1 MQIAK
6 SVRYLRV
13 RDTPISLGTFFGS
26 EIGKYPAIDLGDGEF
41 ILRLD
46 RAGIPANPCNPW
58 EIRVTLLDESPTFG
72 YNPRPTHWVRR
83 VIFCVAET
91 PEFLQFPEFL
101 SSMFESLTEKLNA
114 VFKKLSRQGVLT
126 EANVD
131 EALREV
137 RLALLEADVHF
148 KVVKDF
154 LARVR
159 EKAIGEAVHKA
170 LAPGQQVIKIVYQEL
185 LTTLGQA
192 APLDLTGSAPHVI
205 MLVGLQGSGKTTTA
219 AKLALKLRSTGHRPL
234 LVAADT
240 YRPAAVTQLE
250 TLGKQLNIP
259 VHSEDTKVA
268 PTKICENGLRL
279 ARQDNYDVVILDT
292 AGRLAID
299 DQMMAE
305 LEAIK
310 KLAQPREVM
319 LVADAMTGQD
329 AVRTAEEFNRRVGL
343 TGLTLTKA
351 DGDAR
356 GGAAISIRSVTG
368 VPIKFLGVGEKADA
382 LEAFHPDR
390 MATRI
395 LGMGDMLTLIE
406 KAEATF
412 DQAEAEEAAEKFMSA
427 QFDLEDFLA
436 QMQQVKKLGPLT
448 QILDMLPGMGQL
460 KAQVDPAEAES
471 QMKKTEAIIRSMTT
485 AERRD
490 PDVLN
495 GSRKRRIARGSGT
508 TVQDINQLIK
518 QFREMQRMMKQLN
531 SGRGRGLLNLLG
543 GR

>member
-1 MQIAK
+1 
-6 SVRYLRV
+6 
-13 RDTPISLGTFFGS
+13 
-26 EIGKYPAIDLGDGEF
+26 
-41 ILRLD
+41 
-46 RAGIPANPCNPW
+46 
-58 EIRVTLLDESPTFG
+58 
-72 YNPRPTHWVRR
+72 
-83 VIFCVAET
+83 
-91 PEFLQFPEFL
+91 
-101 SSMFESLTEKLNA
+101 MFESLTEKLNA

-148 KVVKDF
+148 KVVKEF

-159 EKAIGEAVHKA
+159 EKAIGEEVHKA
-170 LAPGQQVIKIVYQEL
+170 LSPGQQVIKIVHEEL

-192 APLDLTGSAPHVI
+192 APLDLTGSAPHVV

-219 AKLALKLRSTGHRPL
+219 AKLALRLRTGGHRPL

-250 TLGKQLNIP
+250 TLGRQLTIT
-259 VHSEDTKVA
+259 VHSEGVKTA
-268 PTKICENGLRL
+268 PVKICENALKL
-279 ARQDNYDVVILDT
+279 ARAENYDVVVLDT

-299 DQMMAE
+299 DQMMSE
-305 LEAIK
+305 LESIK

-329 AVRTAEEFNRRVGL
+329 AVRTAEEFNKHVGL

-356 GGAAISIRSVTG
+356 GGAAISIRAVTG
-368 VPIKFLGVGEKADA
+368 VPIKFLGMGEKLDA
-382 LEAFHPDR
+382 LEPFHPDR
-390 MATRI
+390 MAQRI
-395 LGMGDMLTLIE
+395 LGMGDVMTLIE

-412 DQAEAEEAAEKFMSA
+412 DQAQAQKAAEKFMSA
-427 QFDLEDFLA
+427 RFDFEDFLA
-436 QMQQVKKLGPLT
+436 QMQQMKKLGPLS

-460 KAQVDPAEAES
+460 KAQVDPVEAEA
-471 QMKKTEAIIRSMTT
+471 QLKKTEAIIHSMTI
-485 AERRD
+485 AERRN

-495 GSRKRRIARGSGT
+495 GSRKRRIAAGSGT
-508 TVQDINQLIK
+508 TVQDVNQLVK
-518 QFREMQRMMKQLN
+518 QFREMQRMMKQLGG
-531 SGRGRGLLNLLG
+531 GRGKGLLKMFG
-543 GR
+543 G